1 MQPTSGFQY
10 KRVSG
15 TAAGTTVIK
24 ASYGQLKNIVIGQNK
39 TGTIALYDHASG
51 TSAASLLVN
60 LDNTAGTTPV
70 SINFDMRFRNGLVAE
85 IGGTTDIL
93 VIYQ

>member
-1 MQPTSGFQY
+1 MQPISGFQY

-24 ASYGQLKNIVIGQNK
+24 ADSGYLKGIVMGQNK

-51 TSAASLLVN
+51 TSSTSLLTN
-60 LDNTAGTTPV
+60 INNTSGTAPV
-70 SINFDMRFRNGLVAE
+70 SIDFDIRFRNGLVAE
-85 IGGTTDIL
+85 LGGTTDIL
-93 VIYQ
+93 VIYN

>member
-24 ASYGQLKNIVIGQNK
+24 ADYGFLKGIVIGQNK
-39 TGTIALYDHASG
+39 EGTITFYDNASG
-51 TSAASLLVN
+51 TSSASLLSVVN
-60 LDNTAGTTPV
+60 NNAGSIPTN
-70 SINFDMRFRNGLVAE
+70 INFDMRFKKGLVAE
-85 IGGTTDIL
+85 LGGTTDMLI
-93 VIYQ
+93 IYQ